1 MIELQADETLPDSTF
16 IDCISIICDG
26 TALIAQTHLVSR
38 RKEASIIK
46 AMLRK
51 EGLNIIEMNDPQ
63 AVLDATDVFFTGREF
78 FVALSKRT
86 NIEGAKKVAASFPDY
101 PVSLVKVIFLVMK
114 LQKKKFFL

>member
-1 MIELQADETLPDSTF
+1 
-16 IDCISIICDG
+16 
-26 TALIAQTHLVSR
+26 
-38 RKEASIIK
+38 
-46 AMLRK
+46 
-51 EGLNIIEMNDPQ
+51 MNDPQ